1 MSESRFEKL
10 AVIGAGTMGLGIA
23 EGFAAGGQDVK
34 VVEVSKQVFQNAI
47 EGLKKRLLKQVERGK
62 IEQGFAD
69 SLLSH
74 IRYIPNIQQLTD
86 ADLVIEAITEKLDVK
101 QNVFRELA
109 EVTSSKTILASNTS
123 SLSITSIASQVRHPE
138 RVMGIHFF
146 NPAPRMPLVEVVL
159 GAETDSSLAEE
170 VKGWLKKRG
179 KEPVIVKD
187 TPGFLVNRIAR
198 PFHLEAYRY
207 VQDQI
212 ASKEQVD
219 RIMRTAGF
227 KMGPFELQ
235 DLIGIDINFAASV
248 SVFEG
253 NFYEARYRPHPLQRL
268 MVEQGAIG
276 RKAGKG
282 HYSYEK

>member
-1 MSESRFEKL
+1 MNKSRFEKL
-10 AVIGAGTMGLGIA
+10 VVIGAGTMGIGIA
-23 EGFAAGGQDVK
+23 EVFAAAGRDVK
-34 VVEVSKQVFQNAI
+34 VVEVNEQVFRNAV
-47 EGLKKRLLKQVERGK
+47 EGLKKRLQKRVESGKVKQE
-62 IEQGFAD
+62 FAEN
-69 SLLSH
+69 LLSR
-74 IRYIPNIQQLTD
+74 IRYVPNIRKLTD
-86 ADLVIEAITEKLDVK
+86 ADLVIEAIIEKLDAK

-109 EVTSSKTILASNTS
+109 EVTSPETILASNTS
-123 SLSITSIASQVRHPE
+123 SLSITSIASAVRHPK

-146 NPAPRMPLVEVVL
+146 NPAPRMPLVEVVP
-159 GAETDSSLAEE
+159 GAETDLSLAEE
-170 VKGWLKKRG
+170 VKGWLKKLG

-187 TPGFLVNRIAR
+187 TPGFLVNRVAR

-253 NFYEARYRPHPLQRL
+253 NFYEARYRPHPLQRQ

>member
-1 MSESRFEKL
+1 
-10 AVIGAGTMGLGIA
+10 MGIGIA
-23 EGFAAGGQDVK
+23 EVFAAGGQDVK
-34 VVEVSKQVFQNAI
+34 VVEISEQVFQNAMS
-47 EGLKKRLLKQVERGK
+47 GLKKRLQKRVERGK
-62 IEQGFAD
+62 IRQEFAEKVLKRVRYVPD
-69 SLLSH
+69 
-74 IRYIPNIQQLTD
+74 IRELVD
-86 ADLVIEAITEKLDVK
+86 ADLVIEAIVEKLDVK
-101 QNVFRELA
+101 QNIFHELA
-109 EVTSSKTILASNTS
+109 EVTSPNTILASNTS
-123 SLSITSIASQVRHPE
+123 SLSITSIASAARHPE

-146 NPAPRMPLVEVVL
+146 NPASRMQLVEVVL
-159 GAETDSSLAEE
+159 GAETAPSLAEQ
-170 VKGWLKKRG
+170 VKRWLKELD

-227 KMGPFELQ
+227 RMGPFELQ

-253 NFYEARYRPHPLQRL
+253 NFYDARYRPHPLQRQ

-276 RKAGKG
+276 RKAGRG